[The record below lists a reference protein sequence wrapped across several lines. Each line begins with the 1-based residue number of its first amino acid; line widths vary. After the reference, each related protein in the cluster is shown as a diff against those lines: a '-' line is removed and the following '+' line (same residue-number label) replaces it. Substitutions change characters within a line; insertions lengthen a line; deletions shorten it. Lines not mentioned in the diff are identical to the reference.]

1 MDVEPAT
8 MDDVEVLTDMWLNL
22 AAEQL
27 QHGSHLRVEANRE
40 TIRIDLARHMA
51 EGNVLVVRA
60 DSIVGFV
67 SFEMGGGVFE
77 ERVRRGRIQN
87 LYVEP
92 GWRDGG
98 IGSALLEA
106 AEAALAEAGAD
117 TIAIEAM
124 AENGRAR
131 QFYEHHGY
139 DPHRVEY
146 ERPVET
152 DTDSS
157 DDE

>member
-92 GWRDGG
+92 GSRDGG
-98 IGSALLEA
+98 VGSALLEA
-106 AEAALAEAGAD
+106 AEAALAAAGAD
-117 TIAIEAM
+117 VIAIEAM
-124 AENGRAR
+124 AENGGAR
-131 QFYEHHGY
+131 RFYERHGY
-139 DPHRVEY
+139 DAHRIEY

-152 DTDSS
+152 DTDSN